1 MVRAGIL
8 TGMAGALALFA
19 PTPACRAA
27 GADDHLVLCAHRPET
42 ALCEA
47 DRAEFRQ
54 AFAAAHRG
62 DYQGQRNVAFCLETG
77 CHGAVRPNPTLAC
90 AWRTVILLSGSP
102 RVDGTDRSNHRLAC
116 GRLDRLDIATAEAQ
130 AKRIQASL
138 RP

>member
-8 TGMAGALALFA
+8 TGIAGALALLA
-19 PTPACRAA
+19 TTLPSQAA
-27 GADDHLVLCAHRPET
+27 GADDHLALCAHPPE
-42 ALCEA
+42 AAQCEA

-62 DYQGQRNVAFCLETG
+62 DYQAQRNVAFCLETG

-102 RVDGTDRSNHRLAC
+102 RVDVTDRSNHRLAC
-116 GRLDRLDIATAEAQ
+116 GRLDRITTATAEAQ
-130 AKRIQASL
+130 AKRIRASL
-138 RP
+138 GR